1 MITTIVLLRMDL
13 RVSDNPALFEASK
26 RGAVLPVFLYT
37 RDLFPR
43 PIGAAKKW
51 WLHRAL
57 ESFAGELKRRYN
69 ADLVFRT
76 GESALDELE
85 KLVFE
90 TKASGIFLNKNYDPL
105 TKNVEERIIEHFKKR
120 GLDVRSFKSFLLHEP
135 EELRT
140 DEGKPYTVFTPF
152 WKKFQAECVVPK
164 PLGIPESIL
173 KPDVIVSSRKLEE
186 LKLLPKIKWYDEME
200 KFWNVSETQAFER
213 LKYFLDNA
221 LDTYKCLRDRPDLDN
236 TSMLSPYLA
245 TGMISPRQIWHAVTE
260 RYSGMLSEGA
270 YSFLRELGWREF
282 SYHIL
287 YHKPELVNTNLRREF
302 DEFPWS
308 WETDELFL
316 KWTQGLT
323 GIPIIDAGMRQLWKI
338 GWMHN
343 RVRMIVA
350 SWLTK
355 NMLKHWKLGE
365 EWFWNTL
372 VDADIANNVQGWQWT
387 AGCGAD
393 AAPYFRI
400 FNPVLQ
406 GKRFDPSGEYVKKWV
421 PELRSLPS
429 EYVHAPWEAPKIVL
443 RSVGFELGKDYPLPM
458 LPIEESRNKALSIFK
473 QLSKR
478 GRLQT

>member
-1 MITTIVLLRMDL
+1 MVTTIVLLRWDL
-13 RVSDNPALFEASK
+13 RLSDNPALFEASK
-26 RGAVLPVFLYT
+26 KGAVIPVFLYT
-37 RDLFPR
+37 KDLFPR
-43 PIGAAKKW
+43 SIGGAKKW

-57 ESFAGELKRRYN
+57 ESFSGELKRRYN
-69 ADLVFRT
+69 VDLVIRI
-76 GESALDELE
+76 GESTLEELE

-90 TKASGIFLNKNYDPL
+90 TKVSGIFFNKNYDPL
-105 TKNVEERIIEHFKKR
+105 TKNLEERIIEHFTKK

-140 DEGKPYTVFTPF
+140 DEGRPYIVFTPF
-152 WKKFQAECVVPK
+152 WKKFQVECVVPK
-164 PLGIPESIL
+164 PLGIPERIVKSN
-173 KPDVIVSSRKLEE
+173 VNVSSRNLEE
-186 LKLLPKIKWYDEME
+186 LKLLPTIKWYDEME
-200 KFWNVSETQAFER
+200 KCWNVSETGAFER

-221 LDTYKCLRDRPDLDN
+221 VDSYKDLRDRPDLDN

-245 TGMISPRQIWHAVTE
+245 AGMISPRQIWHAVIE
-260 RYSGMLSEGA
+260 RYDGKLTEGA
-270 YSFLRELGWREF
+270 YAFLRELGWREF

-287 YHKPELVNTNLRREF
+287 YHNPSLVDANLRKEF
-302 DEFPWS
+302 DKFPWC
-308 WETDELFL
+308 WDRDEGFW
-316 KWTQGLT
+316 KWTKGLT
-323 GIPIIDAGMRQLWKI
+323 GIPIIDAGMRQLWRI

-365 EWFWNTL
+365 EWFWDTL

-400 FNPVLQ
+400 FNPVSQ
-406 GKRFDPSGEYVKKWV
+406 GRKFDPNGEYVKKWV
-421 PELRSLPS
+421 PELRSLPP
-429 EYVHAPWEAPKIVL
+429 EYVHAPWEAPEMVL

-458 LPIEESRNKALSIFK
+458 LPLEESRKRALDAFQ
-473 QLSKR
+473 QLGKSR
-478 GRLQT
+478 ERLL